1 MNFLFSATKTPT
13 PRSGRIASVLWC
25 SAPVES
31 TPGSDTSW
39 AMSSIYCHK
48 LRRRI
53 KLRGRLLRMWLT
65 SYASRDLATTVCSL
79 SRERRVTIICGW
91 WSHQRVHQLNSQCR
105 TSTHLMSSSSLE
117 TALSTADHLSHLI
130 SLLILHLSFNWLR
143 KCWLRRSPLP
153 RTTLSQS
160 PSSTTWSPSP
170 TTMTASGLETT
181 RLWTNMRRSSLSK
194 MILRSSCLL
203 KLDLDSVC
211 SQLKPLT
218 GPWAARLCGKTPSTS
233 HPPNSDPASSSSSSS
248 AEIRKRPGRSSRMW
262 PLRVV

>member
-1 MNFLFSATKTPT
+1 MNFLFSRTKMPT

-39 AMSSIYCHK
+39 AMCSIYCHK
-48 LRRRI
+48 PRKRI
-53 KLRGRLLRMWLT
+53 KSRGRLLRMWLM

-91 WSHQRVHQLNSQCR
+91 WSHLRVPQLNSQCR
-105 TSTHLMSSSSLE
+105 IFTHLMNSSSLE
-117 TALSTADHLSHLI
+117 TASSTADHLSHLI
-130 SLLILHLSFNWLR
+130 SLLILHLSFNWQR
-143 KCWLRRSPLP
+143 KCWLKHSPLP
-153 RTTLSQS
+153 RTILSQN
-160 PSSTTWSPSP
+160 PSLTTWSPSP
-170 TTMTASGLETT
+170 STMTASGSETT
-181 RLWTNMRRSSLSK
+181 RSWTSTRRNSLSK

-211 SQLKPLT
+211 SQLKPSMA
-218 GPWAARLCGKTPSTS
+218 PWVARHCGKTPSTS

-248 AEIRKRPGRSSRMW
+248 AEIRKRPGRSSRM
-262 PLRVV
+262 